1 MIATSKK
8 FGAALTVLVLLVA
21 VPSADAGHNELSMIN
36 SARARRG
43 LFAYSL
49 DPSLDAV
56 AYRRAQRMAS
66 SSYKGHVSGSYSP
79 GRAEGVAWSSS
90 SPRGVVN
97 CCFAMSNRFR
107 SAGSACVRG
116 RDGYYCAT
124 VYR

>member
-1 MIATSKK
+1 MIANTKRI
-8 FGAALTVLVLLVA
+8 GAALTLLLLVA
-21 VPSADAGHNELSMIN
+21 IPSADAGHNELSMIN

-43 LFAYSL
+43 LYAFSL
-49 DPSLDAV
+49 DANLDAV

-66 SSYKGHVSGSYSP
+66 TSYKGHVSGSYAP

-97 CCFAMSNRFR
+97 CCYAMSGRYR